1 MMKDKIFLG
10 PTDDVQEDS
19 RFREDLGGDSLDAIE
34 VIMEVEREYGISIN
48 DREGETLC
56 SDNATVKDFIDLAY
70 QRIQERDE
78 RRKNLLRHG
87 V

>member
-1 MMKDKIFLG
+1 MKDKVFMG

-34 VIMEVEREYGISIN
+34 VIMELERNYCISIN

-56 SDNATVKDFIDLAY
+56 SDNATVKDFIDLTY
-70 QRIQERDE
+70 QKIQERDE